1 MKYNPNSIM
10 FTLVKWMET
19 SVNDVTF
26 GKWNSIIYWIMLM
39 ISLLFDFVMII
50 NVEGGGISLKKS
62 ENQG

>member
-10 FTLVKWMET
+10 FTLAKWMET

-39 ISLLFDFVMII
+39 ISLLSDFVMII

-62 ENQG
+62 EFQG